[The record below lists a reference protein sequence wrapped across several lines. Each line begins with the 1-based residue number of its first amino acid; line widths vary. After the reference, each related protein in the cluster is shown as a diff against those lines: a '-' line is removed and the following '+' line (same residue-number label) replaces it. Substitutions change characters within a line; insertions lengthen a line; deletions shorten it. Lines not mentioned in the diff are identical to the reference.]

1 MTTKDRYKYGDIT
14 DLQRAG
20 AYYAQLLALMPADA
34 QNGVSLD
41 EHLENVLKIK
51 EWLKENDK

>member
-1 MTTKDRYKYGDIT
+1 MTIANDR
-14 DLQRAG
+14 LQEAWTT
-20 AYYAQLLALMPADA
+20 YMQLLSLTPEIERPA
-34 QNGVSLD
+34 SLD